1 MKRIL
6 LVKYG
11 EIALRGKN
19 RYLFENKLIETI
31 QKRVEYHVI
40 KEQGRILIENP
51 NGDVD
56 YDITIP
62 KIITIFGVIAVC
74 PAVITEDDSIE
85 NLQKYGLQLLQ
96 EQYSQDTTFKVETKR
111 AVKQYPM
118 ESREISSIIGG
129 YVLENMDNM
138 KVDVHSPEV
147 RLYVEIRNRAYLFT
161 KIIKAVG
168 GLPAKSAGKA
178 LVLLSGGID
187 SPVALFLMAKRG
199 VDTEAVYFHSPPYTS
214 ERAKQ
219 KVADLAE
226 QLSAYCGNIKLHVV
240 NFTDIQLMLKSEVPP
255 EKLTTFLKRAMLKC
269 AEKIG
274 SEIEANALIV
284 GDSLGQVASQTLQS
298 IYAIHS
304 VTDTPILT
312 PLAGLDKQQIIDIAV
327 EIGTYEISIRPYED
341 CCTIFVPDRP
351 ETKPRRAIIES
362 IESKLENLQDE
373 IQKAVSS
380 REIIDISK

>member
-19 RYLFENKLIETI
+19 RHLFENKLMEII
-31 QKRVEYHVI
+31 KSRVDYYVI

-51 NGDVD
+51 HGDVD

-62 KIITIFGVIAVC
+62 KITTIFGVIAVC
-74 PAVITEDDSIE
+74 PAVITEDNSIE

-96 EQYSQDTTFKVETKR
+96 EQYSEPTTFKVDTKR
-111 AVKQYPM
+111 AVKQYPL

-129 YVLENMDNM
+129 YVIEHMDNM
-138 KVDVHSPEV
+138 KVDVHSPKV

-161 KIIKAVG
+161 NIIKAVG

-178 LVLLSGGID
+178 LALLSGGID

-199 VDTEAVYFHSPPYTS
+199 IDVEAVYFHSPPYTS

-219 KVADLAE
+219 KVIDLAE
-226 QLSAYCGNIKLHVV
+226 QLSVYCGSIKLHVV
-240 NFTDIQLMLKSEVPP
+240 NFTDIQLMLKEKVPP
-255 EKLTTFLKRAMLKC
+255 EKLTTFLKRSMLKC
-269 AEKIG
+269 AERIG
-274 SEIEANALIV
+274 KDIDAKALIV
-284 GDSLGQVASQTLQS
+284 GDSVGQVASQTLQS
-298 IYAIHS
+298 IYAIHT
-304 VTDTPILT
+304 VADMPILA
-312 PLAGLDKQQIIDIAV
+312 PLTGFDKQQIIDLAI

-351 ETKPRRAIIES
+351 ETKPKRDIIES
-362 IESKLENLQDE
+362 IESNIVDLNEE
-373 IQKAVSS
+373 IEKAVNM
-380 REIIDISK
+380 REIII